1 MELLKPT
8 WMSAVAAAAAAIAVW
23 ASPAAWAA
31 QPEAPANW
39 APSEDG
45 AAVIDTATQQIWQR
59 CVAGMQWTGK
69 TCVGEALLM
78 TRAEAGAWALSAAK
92 AEGLSWRLPRV
103 PELKRLA
110 AHSAHS
116 APAGERAGAQQALF
130 PAAPSGWY
138 WSVTVSI
145 NTTPVNQYDYANIAR
160 GRTNENADRLSV
172 RQGWAVNLASGE
184 ARADT
189 DKQRKLAVR
198 LVRSA
203 P

>member
-1 MELLKPT
+1 M
-8 WMSAVAAAAAAIAVW
+8 
-23 ASPAAWAA
+23 WAA
-31 QPEAPANW
+31 QPEAPATW
-39 APSEDG
+39 VPSEDG
-45 AAVIDTATQQIWQR
+45 SKVVDAATQQIWQR

-92 AEGLSWRLPRV
+92 AEGQSWRLPRV

-110 AHSAHS
+110 AHAAH
-116 APAGERAGAQQALF
+116 AGEQAGSERTLF
-130 PAAPSGWY
+130 PAAPGGWY
-138 WSVTVSI
+138 WSATASI
-145 NTTPVNQYDYANIAR
+145 NTAPVNQYNYANIAQ

-172 RQGWAVNLASGE
+172 RQGWAVNLANGE

-198 LVRSA
+198 LVRSK